1 MAPKN
6 LGIIGIGNTTMG
18 DDGVGPAVLEAL
30 LRGGFL
36 PENVSLVNIGTG
48 GMSLLH
54 ALAKLDAVI
63 ILDAV
68 DFGGSPGE
76 VRHLSPEGLKSV
88 KQVPGIST
96 HEGDVLKTID
106 MSRELGECPRTILIL
121 AIQPASMQP
130 SMALSPALAE
140 RLPEY
145 SQAVLRMISDI
156 S

>member
-1 MAPKN
+1 MAPKK

-18 DDGVGPAVLEAL
+18 DDGVGVALLEAL
-30 LRGGFL
+30 RDESL
-36 PENVSLVNIGTG
+36 PENVSLIDIGTG
-48 GMSLLH
+48 GLALLH
-54 ALAKLDAVI
+54 VLARLDAAI

-68 DFGGSPGE
+68 DFGGAPGE
-76 VRHLSPEGLKSV
+76 LRPLSPEGLKSV
-88 KQVPGIST
+88 KQAPGIST
-96 HEGDVLKTID
+96 HEGDVLMTIE
-106 MSRELGECPRTILIL
+106 MSRELGECPKTIIIL
-121 AIQPASMQP
+121 AIQPASMQS

>member
-1 MAPKN
+1 M
-6 LGIIGIGNTTMG
+6 LMG

-30 LRGGFL
+30 RGESL
-36 PENVSLVNIGTG
+36 PENVSLINVGTG
-48 GMSLLH
+48 GLALLH
-54 ALAKLDAVI
+54 VLARLDAAI
-63 ILDAV
+63 IVDAV
-68 DFGGSPGE
+68 DFGGAPGE
-76 VRHLSPEGLKSV
+76 ARHLSPESLKSV

-96 HEGDVLKTID
+96 HEGDVLRTIE
-106 MSRELGECPRTILIL
+106 MSRGLGECPKTITIL

-145 SQAVLRMISDI
+145 VRAVLRMISDI